1 MVALATALE
10 LLNLLQLS
18 LNVGV
23 AVTGIFQQNVDIFRV
38 ALIEQA
44 RDLTSVELAK
54 IQANN
59 KKIRDDFL
67 NLGGEPE

>member
-1 MVALATALE
+1 MVALATTLE

-23 AVTGIFQQNVDIFRV
+23 AATGVFQQNVNIFKI
-38 ALIEQA
+38 ALIEQS
-44 RDLTSVELAK
+44 RDLTSTELAK

-59 KKIRDDFL
+59 KRIRDDFL